1 MEIDTLPK
9 ARLLAPN
16 QIMRLA
22 KKHSVHPFSARDSAL
37 IALAGMAYF
46 TGHDLSL
53 VEVQDL
59 IDEKGSLVEVARLP
73 VEYNLSGKAK
83 LFHIPKGSYLR
94 KTLIDYMEFRKS
106 HGMQIIGLG
115 IFNGLNPESKF
126 MLKDDGEPYSLNF
139 KRQYQGDKSQQ
150 PLQLQR
156 QFQKYYLG
164 EGVSLKSLNDSFIM
178 NFYQARC
185 QTGTAQTIRDLIEL
199 TGMTADTLRSKC
211 IKNESS
217 IRETLEMLYK

>member
-9 ARLLAPN
+9 ARLLTPN

-22 KKHSVHPFSARDSAL
+22 EKHSAEPFTARDSAL

-59 IDEKGSLVEVARLP
+59 VTEKGGLIEVGRIP
-73 VEYNLSGKAK
+73 EEYNLSGKAK
-83 LFHIPKGSYLR
+83 LFYIPKDSYLR
-94 KTLIDYMEFRKS
+94 NSLVAYMKYRKS
-106 HGMQIIGLG
+106 HNMQTIRLG

-126 MLKDDGEPYSLNF
+126 MLKGDGEPFSLNF
-139 KRQYQGDKSQQ
+139 KRQYQGDQSQQ

-164 EGVSLKSLNDSFIM
+164 EGVSLKSLNDSFIS
-178 NFYQARC
+178 NFYQVRC

-199 TGMTADTLRSKC
+199 TGLTADTLRSKC
-211 IKNESS
+211 IKNDAS
-217 IRETLEMLYK
+217 IKETLETLYR

>member
-9 ARLLAPN
+9 ARLLTPN
-16 QIMRLA
+16 KIMRLA
-22 KKHSVHPFSARDSAL
+22 EKHSADPFSARDSAI

-59 IDEKGSLVEVARLP
+59 VDEKGHLIEVGRLP

-94 KTLIDYMEFRKS
+94 KSLIEYMEYRKL
-106 HGMQIIGLG
+106 HGMQTIRLG
-115 IFNGLNPESKF
+115 IFNGLNPESKLI
-126 MLKDDGEPYSLNF
+126 LKSDAEPYSLNY
-139 KRQYQGDKSQQ
+139 KHQYQGDKSQQ
-150 PLQLQR
+150 PLQMQR
-156 QFQKYYLG
+156 QFQKYFLG
-164 EGVSLKSLNDSFIM
+164 EGVSLKSLNDSFII

>member
-9 ARLLAPN
+9 ARLLTPN
-16 QIMRLA
+16 QIVRLA
-22 KKHSVHPFSARDSAL
+22 EKHSADPFSVRDSAI

-59 IDEKGSLVEVARLP
+59 IDKKGNLIEVGRLP
-73 VEYNLSGKAK
+73 VDYNLTGKAK

-94 KTLIDYMEFRKS
+94 KSLIEYMEYRKS
-106 HGMQIIGLG
+106 HDMQTTRLG
-115 IFNGLNPESKF
+115 IFNGLNPKSKL

-185 QTGTAQTIRDLIEL
+185 QAGTTQTIRDLIEL

-217 IRETLEMLYK
+217 IRETLDMLYR